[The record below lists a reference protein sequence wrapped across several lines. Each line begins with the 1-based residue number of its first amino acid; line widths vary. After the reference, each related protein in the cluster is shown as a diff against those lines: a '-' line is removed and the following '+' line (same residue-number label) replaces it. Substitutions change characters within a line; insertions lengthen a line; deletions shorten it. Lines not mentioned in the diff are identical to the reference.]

1 MRYISISKR
10 EKKREGNTAMVNLD
24 KEELYPL
31 LFEPAYKQVLWGGR
45 RLAEKFGRPLPPDGP
60 PVGEAWE
67 ICDRPEFESPVLN
80 GPLNGVTLHEL
91 VAKFGKDFVGRQFS
105 GKRFPVLVKLLDA
118 EKRVSLQVHPNE
130 TACRLIG
137 GTAEPKTEMWYILDA
152 AKGAKIIAGLS
163 PKSSRMSFMEN
174 LNSPD
179 IESQLQVFDSAP
191 GDAYFINAG
200 RVHAIGAGNLL
211 LEIQQNSDT
220 TYRLSDWGR
229 VGADGKPR
237 ELHIE
242 QALKCI
248 DFMDR
253 TVPRITAP
261 SDHVSHNRKFPLLNR
276 CPFFQVDELL
286 LSTDWHD
293 STESTASFHLLTAVS
308 APFTVGRAGK
318 TAEVPIGSSCL
329 LPACFGNYT
338 INPTA
343 GGQTAIIRTTL

>member
-1 MRYISISKR
+1 MTTQKGR
-10 EKKREGNTAMVNLD
+10 ESRDMVYLD
-24 KEELYPL
+24 KDELYPL
-31 LFEPAYKQVLWGGR
+31 LFEPAYKQVLWGGH

-67 ICDRPEFESPVLN
+67 ICDRPEFESPVIN
-80 GPLNGVTLHEL
+80 GALKGVTLHEL
-91 VAKFGKDFVGRQFS
+91 VTAFGRDFVGHAFNR
-105 GKRFPVLVKLLDA
+105 GRFPILVKLLDA

-130 TACRLIG
+130 AACKIIG

-152 AKGAKIIAGLS
+152 VKGAKIIAGLS
-163 PKSSRMSFMEN
+163 PKSSRMRFMEN
-174 LNSPD
+174 LHSPD
-179 IESQLQVFDSAP
+179 IESQLQVFDSFP
-191 GDAYFINAG
+191 GDAYFIGAG

-242 QALKCI
+242 QALQCI

-261 SDHVSHNRKFPLLNR
+261 SDHVNHNRKFPLLNR

-293 STESTASFHLLTAVS
+293 TTESTSSFHLLTAVS
-308 APFTVGRAGK
+308 ASFTVGRNDRK
-318 TAEVPIGSSCL
+318 TEVPIGSTCL

-338 INPTA
+338 IHPA
-343 GGQTAIIRTTL
+343 GEGQTVIIRTTL

>member
-1 MRYISISKR
+1 MI
-10 EKKREGNTAMVNLD
+10 TLD
-24 KEELYPL
+24 KDELYPL
-31 LFEPAYKQVLWGGR
+31 LFEPAYKQVLWGGH
-45 RLAEKFGRPLPPDGP
+45 RLAEKFGRPLPQDGP

-67 ICDRPEFESPVLN
+67 ICDRPEFESPVVN
-80 GPLNGVTLHEL
+80 GPLKGVSIHEL
-91 VAKFGKDFVGRQFS
+91 VTTFGRDFVGRTFR
-105 GKRFPVLVKLLDA
+105 GGRFPILVKLLDA

-130 TACRLIG
+130 AACREIG
-137 GTAEPKTEMWYILDA
+137 GNAEPKTEMWYILDA
-152 AKGAKIIAGLS
+152 AEGAKIIAGLH
-163 PKSSRMSFMEN
+163 PKSSRMRFMEN

-179 IESQLQVFDSAP
+179 IEAQLQVFDSFP
-191 GDAYFINAG
+191 GDSYFIAAG

-242 QALKCI
+242 KALKCI

-261 SDHVSHNRKFPLLNR
+261 SDQVNHNRKFPLLNR

-293 STESTASFHLLTAVS
+293 STVSTNSFQLFTAVN
-308 APFTVGRAGK
+308 APFTIGRGSK
-318 TAEVPIGSSCL
+318 TAEVAVGSTCL
-329 LPACFGNYT
+329 LPACFGSYT
-338 INPTA
+338 INPGSAQAT
-343 GGQTAIIRTTL
+343 IIRTTL

>member
-1 MRYISISKR
+1 MI
-10 EKKREGNTAMVNLD
+10 NLD
-24 KEELYPL
+24 KDELYPL
-31 LFEPAYKQVLWGGR
+31 LFEPAYKEVLWGGH
-45 RLAEKFGRPLPPDGP
+45 RLAEKFGRPLPVDGP

-80 GPLNGVTLHEL
+80 GPLRGVTLREL
-91 VAKFGKDFVGRQFS
+91 VSGFGRDFVGHTFQ
-105 GKRFPVLVKLLDA
+105 GGRFPILVKLLDA

-130 TACRLIG
+130 AACRSIG
-137 GTAEPKTEMWYILDA
+137 GNAEPKTEMWYILA
-152 AKGAKIIAGLS
+152 AEKGAKIIAGLS
-163 PKSSRMSFMEN
+163 PKSSRMQFMEN
-174 LNSPD
+174 LHSPD
-179 IESQLQVFDSAP
+179 IENQLQVFDSFP
-191 GDAYFINAG
+191 GDAYFISAG

-261 SDHVSHNRKFPLLNR
+261 SDWVSHNRKFPLLNR

-308 APFTVGRAGK
+308 APFKVGRTDK
-318 TAEVPIGSSCL
+318 STDVPIGSTCL

-338 INPTA
+338 INPA
-343 GGQTAIIRTTL
+343 GEQATIIRTTL

>member
-1 MRYISISKR
+1 MLD
-10 EKKREGNTAMVNLD
+10 LD
-24 KEELYPL
+24 KDELYPL

-45 RLAEKFGRPLPPDGP
+45 RLAEKFGRSLPQDGP

-80 GPLNGVTLHEL
+80 GVLKGRTLHDL
-91 VAKFGKDFVGRQFS
+91 VSCFGRDFVGRSFR
-105 GKRFPVLVKLLDA
+105 GGRFPILVKLLDA

-130 TACRLIG
+130 SACRAIG

-163 PKSSRMSFMEN
+163 PKSSRMQFMEN
-174 LNSPD
+174 LDSPD
-179 IESQLQVFDSAP
+179 IESQLQVFDSFP
-191 GDAYFINAG
+191 GDAYFIGAG
-200 RVHAIGAGNLL
+200 RVHSIGAGNLL

-220 TYRLSDWGR
+220 TYRISDWGH
-229 VGADGKPR
+229 VDDKGQSR

-261 SDHVSHNRKFPLLNR
+261 SDRVNHNRKFPLLNR
-276 CPFFQVDELL
+276 CPYFQVDELL
-286 LSTDWHD
+286 LSNDWHD
-293 STESTASFHLLTAVS
+293 TTASTASFHLLTAVS
-308 APFTVGRAGK
+308 APFTVGRDGK
-318 TAEVPIGSSCL
+318 TVEVAAGSTCL

-338 INPTA
+338 INPR
-343 GGQTAIIRTTL
+343 GEGQTTILRTTL